1 MVTNWGIE
9 IEPAPADDL
18 YEQQREADM

>member
-1 MVTNWGIE
+1 MVTKWGIE